1 MLQAQ
6 LEAPRTDAL
15 TPSSRP
21 SAWRQ
26 RCVSGRE
33 AGTRAPPLLTA
44 PLRRQ
49 QQVLRPGQRENTAER
64 RAHRE
69 PAPPAP
75 SPHPPP
81 HPAEREADWR
91 SRDRGDRRA
100 LPAVPCL
107 APAPP
112 ARGGTAPPRP
122 ARFLCARAVT
132 AAAVAAARSPLR
144 ASWPARLPARS
155 FSPPPSRF
163 PPLPPR
169 PAAIPLAAFPC
180 PARHVA
186 GRRPR
191 GGLLQRGAADPPL
204 PPASRLPR
212 RRPARPVRAAPER
225 APLRPGRRGLLL
237 RLDAHPLGRALRQG
251 GARHGGGREAKG
263 RRRRRRAAGRRAAPS
278 LPLCALPGGAAAAAS
293 ESGAGAA
300 AAPVSPGRSCPPRR
314 GEPPP
319 RPGSGKV
326 PAVPGGG
333 SSLRCGGPGSPGPAS
348 SRSGR
353 SPPHLDTVVLCRPC
367 YRNGLAGRLGR

>member
-33 AGTRAPPLLTA
+33 AGTRAPPLLAA

-112 ARGGTAPPRP
+112 ARGGAAPPRP
-122 ARFLCARAVT
+122 LPLCSGGNGCRSRRRSQPAPRVLAR
-132 AAAVAAARSPLR
+132 P
-144 ASWPARLPARS
+144 PARS
-155 FSPPPSRF
+155 LLLSPSFPLPSPPPSPRCHSSRRF
-163 PPLPPR
+163 PL
-169 PAAIPLAAFPC
+169 PC
-180 PARHVA
+180 PPCRWA
-186 GRRPR
+186 
-191 GGLLQRGAADPPL
+191 
-204 PPASRLPR
+204 PAPR
-212 RRPARPVRAAPER
+212 RASPAR
-225 APLRPGRRGLLL
+225 
-237 RLDAHPLGRALRQG
+237 
-251 GARHGGGREAKG
+251 
-263 RRRRRRAAGRRAAPS
+263 
-278 LPLCALPGGAAAAAS
+278 
-293 ESGAGAA
+293 
-300 AAPVSPGRSCPPRR
+300 SC
-314 GEPPP
+314 
-319 RPGSGKV
+319 
-326 PAVPGGG
+326 
-333 SSLRCGGPGSPGPAS
+333 
-348 SRSGR
+348 
-353 SPPHLDTVVLCRPC
+353 
-367 YRNGLAGRLGR
+367 